1 MLWPRLRKE
10 TVFIS
15 AAAGAVGQI
24 VEQLAK
30 LTGCYVVGSAG
41 SDEKVF
47 CRKKKQ
53 QTIYTD
59 NVLLSTATYLMNW
72 GWLLSP
78 MEELEKFQPNHIT

>member
-41 SDEKVF
+41 SDEKVCEILSSF
-47 CRKKKQ
+47 CLC
-53 QTIYTD
+53 YD
-59 NVLLSTATYLMNW
+59 MLSFSSSCAAL
-72 GWLLSP
+72 
-78 MEELEKFQPNHIT
+78 